1 MNPNIRPTAAVIGT
15 FAVLAIATGI
25 FVWSG
30 SYNIGADSPHLP
42 ITLKVI
48 NNLRDHSTKA
58 HSRGIKVPNLDN
70 PAMIAEGAEHY
81 SSMCTG
87 CHLAPGMA
95 ETEIRA
101 GLYPLPPDLSK
112 DGIDDPAEAFWII
125 KHGIKMTGMA
135 AWGKTHTDEQ
145 IWNMVAFIRKLPTMT
160 PGQYLKLGGK
170 LPVDDDEHM
179 HAAMGGK
186 PGDMDMPGMQM
197 GSPLANAPKAPAE
210 TPTTAPSQ
218 ITHRHTDGTIES
230 HPAMPAEPEKDPGG
244 SPIQKH

>member
-1 MNPNIRPTAAVIGT
+1 MKSHIRTLAFVAGALVVFAIG
-15 FAVLAIATGI
+15 VGI
-25 FVWSG
+25 FIRSG
-30 SYNIGADSPHLP
+30 TYNIGADDPHMP
-42 ITLKVI
+42 ITLQMI

-58 HSRGIKVPNLDN
+58 YSRGIKVPNLDN
-70 PAMIAEGAEHY
+70 PAMLAEGAEHY

-101 GLYPLPPDLSK
+101 GLYPQPPDLSK

-160 PGQYLKLGGK
+160 PDQYLKLGGK

-186 PGDMDMPGMQM
+186 PGEMDMPGMHM
-197 GSPLANAPKAPAE
+197 SSPITNAPKAPADH
-210 TPTTAPSQ
+210 P
-218 ITHRHTDGTIES
+218 ES
-230 HPAMPAEPEKDPGG
+230 PPQQH
-244 SPIQKH
+244 

>member
-1 MNPNIRPTAAVIGT
+1 MNSNTRIISAVVGV
-15 FAVLAIATGI
+15 FAVLAIGAGL

-30 SYNIGADSPHLP
+30 RYNIGADDPHWA
-42 ITLKVI
+42 ITHQLI

-58 HSRGIKVPNLDN
+58 YSRGIKVPNLDN

-125 KHGIKMTGMA
+125 KHGVKMTGMA

-160 PGQYLKLGGK
+160 PDQYLKLGGK

-186 PGDMDMPGMQM
+186 PGEMDMPGMQM
-197 GSPLANAPKAPAE
+197 GSPIANAPKAPAE
-210 TPTTAPSQ
+210 APTTAPRQ
-218 ITHRHTDGTIES
+218 ITHRHADGTIES
-230 HPAMPAEPEKDPGG
+230 HPAAPAKPGKASDG
-244 SPIQKH
+244 SPAHKH

>member
-1 MNPNIRPTAAVIGT
+1 MTPITRLIATLAGV
-15 FAVLAIATGI
+15 FAVLVIAAGI

-30 SYNIGADSPHLP
+30 SYNIGADNPHLA
-42 ITLKVI
+42 ITHQLI

-58 HSRGIKVPNLDN
+58 YSRGIKVPNLDN

-81 SSMCTG
+81 SVMCTG

-101 GLYPLPPDLSK
+101 GLYPQPPDLSK

-125 KHGIKMTGMA
+125 KHGIKMSAMA

-145 IWNMVAFIRKLPTMT
+145 IWNMVAFTSKMPGMT
-160 PGQYLKLGGK
+160 PAQYLKLGGK
-170 LPVDDDEHM
+170 LPLDDDEHM

-186 PGDMDMPGMQM
+186 PGEMDMPDMQM
-197 GSPLANAPKAPAE
+197 GGPAANAPKAPAPQPN
-210 TPTTAPSQ
+210 TP
-218 ITHRHTDGTIES
+218 
-230 HPAMPAEPEKDPGG
+230 
-244 SPIQKH
+244 